1 MASNIYRNKKL
12 LQDAKNKR
20 SGIKRLLNKLRKYNP
35 TKLKKINAKEETLSA
50 AEKLLNKRQEVIDA
64 FKTDIEY
71 IENESKEINYELFK
85 KYFNF
90 IVPSALAKK
99 LYKTKDAKE
108 NSELVEEIRN
118 RWSNLKDEVKKM
130 SEDEKEIE

>member
-1 MASNIYRNKKL
+1 M
-12 LQDAKNKR
+12 
-20 SGIKRLLNKLRKYNP
+20 
-35 TKLKKINAKEETLSA
+35 
-50 AEKLLNKRQEVIDA
+50 LNKRQEVIDA